1 MKILLKKFFKFF
13 LPTDKSSKPTIHE
26 AEHRKLMHDIRNALV
41 PAFLVI
47 DTLKD
52 YDDQKILKVA
62 NQIGQSLE
70 KVMSIIQDSRDS
82 FYDK

>member
-1 MKILLKKFFKFF
+1 
-13 LPTDKSSKPTIHE
+13 
-26 AEHRKLMHDIRNALV
+26 MHDIRNALV

-82 FYDK
+82 SYDK